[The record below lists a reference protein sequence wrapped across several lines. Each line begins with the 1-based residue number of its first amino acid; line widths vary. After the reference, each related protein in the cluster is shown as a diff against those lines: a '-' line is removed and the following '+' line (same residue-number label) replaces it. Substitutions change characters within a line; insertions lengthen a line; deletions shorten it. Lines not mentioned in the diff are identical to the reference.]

1 MIDRHIIILERLPD
15 SHSHRPNFHEYQPTM
30 DENIPLGFYEN
41 VDRKNW
47 TVEFIQR
54 GLHISNDTYVSIC
67 SVMEKEMS
75 SHEVLG
81 LLLKQP
87 AVKRK
92 LQPIFIHIIQRF
104 PATFDNIPH
113 TWRDKCLAAI
123 AQKCNYN
130 MRRRRVGSVSPAHVT
145 DADNQDQLRPP
156 APTSDAVGPHPS
168 KCPRHSIRSR
178 CIQAWWLAE
187 GTQYVGSWTLPGKTH
202 LSLLLLR
209 LWHTINSLRYYGR
222 TFNLIRSSMEFPIAM
237 LRAQWYQFTMNDRGR
252 LQLWI
257 CTYKAWKDLCSIS
270 KNMVS
275 GRMAIVN
282 YILLM
287 SPRSSHVYSR

>member
-75 SHEVLG
+75 SHKVLG

-145 DADNQDQLRPP
+145 DADDQDQPRPL

-168 KCPRHSIRSR
+168 KCPRALDTITVHTSMVAGGRYSICRLLDLARKDSFEPLTIETLAYDQFITVLREDIQFDRVKHGISYCYAKGTMVPIYNERS
-178 CIQAWWLAE
+178 W
-187 GTQYVGSWTLPGKTH
+187 
-202 LSLLLLR
+202 
-209 LWHTINSLRYYGR
+209 
-222 TFNLIRSSMEFPIAM
+222 
-237 LRAQWYQFTMNDRGR
+237 
-252 LQLWI
+252 
-257 CTYKAWKDLCSIS
+257 KA
-270 KNMVS
+270 
-275 GRMAIVN
+275 AIVDMHIQGMERFMFHIEEHGKWSN
-282 YILLM
+282 GHRQLYIANV
-287 SPRSSHVYSR
+287 SKVKPRVQ